1 MRVAIVAGSDAG
13 HAFPAFALAER
24 FAAAGDEATVYTSL
38 DWSRAARR
46 RGIDLAELPAL
57 RAEDADDDTD
67 AGAKLSDRA
76 ARMAVPLAEHLR
88 TSGAD
93 VVVSDVITVGGG
105 WAAQLCGL
113 PWVELSPHPL
123 YLPSRGLP
131 PIGSGLA
138 PGRGVRGR
146 LRDTLMRAATASSI
160 RKGLRQRRD
169 ARRTIGLGEVDP
181 EPSARLVA
189 TLPGLEVP
197 RPDWPSDTHIVGPL
211 VWEPTDEVFGRPV
224 GDAPLVVLA
233 PSTAQTGAPDMIGV
247 ALEALAASSLGLQV
261 RVVVSGL
268 RQPDDAAL
276 ARFGDDAGADMLTSG
291 LGRQDEVLA
300 HADLLI
306 CGSGHGILAKAMMA
320 GVPVVA
326 VPGGGDQWEL
336 ATRVDRAGAGRVVR
350 PVTAAGLA
358 DAVREVLDGPAFAHS
373 ARGIGDTVADTVD
386 PVAVVRRVF
395 AAASA
400 SPRLGSCA

>member
-1 MRVAIVAGSDAG
+1 M
-13 HAFPAFALAER
+13 F
-24 FAAAGDEATVYTSL
+24 TSL
-38 DWSRAARR
+38 DWSPAAHR

-57 RAEDADDDTD
+57 GAEDADDDTD
-67 AGAKLSDRA
+67 AGAKLSARA
-76 ARMAVPLAEHLR
+76 ARMAVPLAEQLR
-88 TSGAD
+88 TWRAD
-93 VVVSDVITVGGG
+93 VVVSDVITVAGG

-146 LRDTLMRAATASSI
+146 LRDALMRAATAASI

-169 ARRTIGLGEVDP
+169 ARRTIGLGGVNP
-181 EPSARLVA
+181 EPWARLVA

-197 RPDWPSDTHIVGPL
+197 RPDWPADTHIVGPL
-211 VWEPTDEVFGRPV
+211 VWEPTDEVFGRPA

-233 PSTAQTGAPDMIGV
+233 PSTAQTGAPDMVGV
-247 ALEALAASSLGLQV
+247 ALDALGASMLGRPV

-276 ARFGDDAGADMLTSG
+276 ARFGNDANAELPTSGLLTSG
-291 LGRQDEVLA
+291 LGRQDEILP

-306 CGSGHGILAKAMMA
+306 CGSGHGILAKAMTA
-320 GVPVVA
+320 GVPVIA

-336 ATRVDRAGAGRVVR
+336 ATRMERAGAGRVVR
-350 PVTAAGLA
+350 PVAAAALA
-358 DAVREVLDGPAFAHS
+358 DAVRNVLDDPAY
-373 ARGIGDTVADTVD
+373 ARAARVIGDSVADTVD

-395 AAASA
+395 AVASA